1 VSSLNEIDKWILS
14 RLSETITEVDA
25 LLEQYEFAR
34 ACELMYHFAWDDLC
48 DWYLELSKESFASG
62 DSTSTKRVLG
72 FVLDQLFRLMH
83 PVMPFITE
91 TMWTSLTGGE
101 SLVTAQWPVAQAD
114 HVDKKAEKL
123 IIELQEI
130 ITDVRRFRNDQGIK
144 TSQKIPAR
152 FVAPAHISEYAS
164 AMAFVLRLQLGEIT
178 PSAHCEIGHVK
189 VEFDLTGSIDVE
201 AERARLEKDLASA
214 QKDKATAEVKLNNQG
229 FMAKAP
235 EDVVIEIRERLVKTS
250 ADIDRLTTQLSNLST
265 A

>member
-1 VSSLNEIDKWILS
+1 
-14 RLSETITEVDA
+14 
-25 LLEQYEFAR
+25 
-34 ACELMYHFAWDDLC
+34 
-48 DWYLELSKESFASG
+48 
-62 DSTSTKRVLG
+62 
-72 FVLDQLFRLMH
+72 
-83 PVMPFITE
+83 MPFITE

-101 SLVTAQWPVAQAD
+101 SLVIAQWPVAQAD

-123 IIELQEI
+123 IVELQEI

-152 FVAPAHISEYAS
+152 FVAPAHISEYS
-164 AMAFVLRLQLGEIT
+164 GAMAFVLRLQLGEIT
-178 PSAHCEIGHVK
+178 PSAQCEIGNVK
-189 VEFDLTGSIDVE
+189 VEFDLTGSIDVV

-235 EDVVIEIRERLVKTS
+235 EDVVVEIRERLVKTS
-250 ADIDRLTTQLSNLST
+250 ADIERLTMQLSKLPT